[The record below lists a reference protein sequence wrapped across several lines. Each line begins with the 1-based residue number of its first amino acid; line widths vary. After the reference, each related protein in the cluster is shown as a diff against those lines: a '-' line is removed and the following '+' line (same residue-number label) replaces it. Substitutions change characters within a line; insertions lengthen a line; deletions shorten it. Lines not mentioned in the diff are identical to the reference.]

1 MQLPGDAPRFLIPQM
16 RQASRKVAQTLGCL
30 VQFRRAFLNA
40 FLQFGASVPKL
51 FFGLLSFRD
60 VRAGRMEKDDAALV
74 VANRVQGEIHDA
86 LGAIRPMVEKLFAVR
101 RALRGLRS
109 RGTDFALRIL
119 IKAPPAALPERAAHD
134 FLCAVAAGIQAETVG
149 VNDRPVE

>member
-1 MQLPGDAPRFLIPQM
+1 
-16 RQASRKVAQTLGCL
+16 
-30 VQFRRAFLNA
+30 
-40 FLQFGASVPKL
+40 
-51 FFGLLSFRD
+51 
-60 VRAGRMEKDDAALV
+60 MEKDDAALV

-86 LGAIRPMVEKLFAVR
+86 LGAIRPMVEQLFAVR

-119 IKAPPAALPERAAHD
+119 IKAPPAALPERATHD
-134 FLCAVAAGIQAETVG
+134 FLRAVAAGIQAETVG